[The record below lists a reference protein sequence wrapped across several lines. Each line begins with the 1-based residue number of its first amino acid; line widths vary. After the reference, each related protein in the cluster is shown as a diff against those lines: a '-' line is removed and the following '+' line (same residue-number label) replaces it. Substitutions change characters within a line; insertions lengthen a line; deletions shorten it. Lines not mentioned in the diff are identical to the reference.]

1 MTAYAAAQTKNQDK
15 MIDVADL
22 MTTACKNCHDKY
34 RDRAKP
40 ADRCK

>member
-1 MTAYAAAQTKNQDK
+1 
-15 MIDVADL
+15 V

-34 RDRAKP
+34 RDRRKL